1 MKKLV
6 EVRPGEI
13 YAIPLFLS
21 DRPVSENFSREK
33 MDGEG
38 KEFCFCRIIED
49 QSGSGIIVEV
59 FNIKGSLHTGLESIL
74 NSPRLFRPVAIAGL
88 GIYKKRWR
96 KIHTQEN
103 YDREKDS
110 HYSNIQLVIGP
121 RDAPRLWQNGVETPI
136 TLEQA
141 KDFEPWVVWVTDQL
155 ERRIIQELLHLNS
168 I

>member
-6 EVRPGEI
+6 HVEPGEI

-21 DRPVSENFSREK
+21 DRPVNENFSREK
-33 MDGEG
+33 FDGDD

-49 QSGSGIIVEV
+49 RLGSGIIVEV
-59 FNIKGSLHTGLESIL
+59 FNIKGNLKTDLETII
-74 NSPRLFRPVAIAGL
+74 NSPRLFRPIAIAGL

-110 HYSNIQLVIGP
+110 HYSKIQLVLGP
-121 RDAPRLWQNGVETPI
+121 RDARRLWQNGVETPI
-136 TLEQA
+136 TVEQA
-141 KDFEPWVVWVTDQL
+141 KEYESWVVWVTDQL
-155 ERRIIQELLHLNS
+155 EKRIIQELS